1 MRVLLLSAYAAQ
13 SHRYWQA
20 ALQQMFPR
28 WSWTV
33 LELPP
38 RYFSWR
44 VRGNPLYWSIAERE
58 LLQAPH
64 DLLIAT
70 SMSDLATLR
79 GLVPALG
86 EIPALLYFHE
96 NQFAYPQDK
105 QQHSLLEAQMVSLY
119 GALAADTIA
128 FNSRFN
134 RDTFLDGCDAL
145 LARLPDRVPAGVVT
159 SLRDKS
165 CILPVPL
172 MPAEPREG
180 QGAATPDRRAGI
192 RLLWSARFEHDKGGE
207 GLLRILHNLE
217 AAQADF
223 EVAVTGQQFR
233 RSPPVFAE
241 IEREFSHRLVQFGYV
256 DSEARYTDLMQW
268 ANVALSTALHE
279 FQGLA
284 LMRAVQCGCVPVVPD
299 RLVYREIY
307 DPLYRYPSSPQTPAR
322 EAAAAAELICAFG
335 KALPPQ
341 PDLSAYFPQ
350 ALSGRYERT
359 ICALQDSNR

>member
-1 MRVLLLSAYAAQ
+1 MLLSAYAAQ

-172 MPAEPREG
+172 MPAEPRAG

-217 AAQADF
+217 AAQEDF

-256 DSEARYTDLMQW
+256 DSEARYTELMQW

-307 DPLYRYPSSPQTPAR
+307 DPLYRYPSSPQTPAS

-335 KALPPQ
+335 KALPPP

-350 ALSGRYERT
+350 VLSGRYERT
-359 ICALQDSNR
+359 IRALQDSNR